1 MSEKRIL
8 VVDDEADI
16 RDLIALKLG
25 SAGYDVQVALD
36 GNSGLREALTGDFD
50 GIVLDVMM
58 PGMSGIDVLTAL
70 RQAEITTPVL
80 LLTAKAQEH
89 DIEAGFAVGADDYVT
104 KPFSPRALLA
114 RVNAMLMRG

>member
-1 MSEKRIL
+1 MPAKRIL

-25 SAGYDVQVALD
+25 SAGFDVSVAMD
-36 GNSGLREALTGDFD
+36 GNSGLREALAGDFD

-58 PGMSGIDVLTAL
+58 PGMSGIDVLHAL
-70 RQAEITTPVL
+70 RQAEISTPVL
-80 LLTAKAQEH
+80 LLTAKAQER

-114 RVNAMLMRG
+114 RVNALLMRN